1 MRRLLV
7 VSVGLAALMVGIVLA
22 WTAVRQEREFQ
33 RLIVAGDTALAEDQ
47 TYGRSR
53 LSAARWP

>member
-33 RLIVAGDTALAEDQ
+33 RLIVAGDAALSQA
-47 TYGRSR
+47 G
-53 LSAARWP
+53 